1 MISTIQAD
9 IIIDGDVTANGD
21 IIVHGQINGNV
32 KARSL
37 KIETEG
43 SVCGNI
49 SCQSVVSSGVI
60 KGRIDTLSVNL
71 RVGSDTQSEIDSQ
84 TLQVENKAVINANCT
99 VGLQSNFEMPTQDI
113 LPDPEEASTT
123 QALNQAALLD

>member
-32 KARSL
+32 EARSL

-49 SCQSVVSSGVI
+49 SCRSVVSSGVI
-60 KGRIDTLSVNL
+60 KGKIDTLSVIL
-71 RVGSDTQSEIDSQ
+71 RVGSDTQSEISSQ
-84 TLQVENKAVINANCT
+84 TLQVESNAVINANCT
-99 VGLQSNFEMPTQDI
+99 VGLRSNFEKTTKKI
-113 LPDPEEASTT
+113 LPDPEEAGTT

>member
-37 KIETEG
+37 KI
-43 SVCGNI
+43 
-49 SCQSVVSSGVI
+49 
-60 KGRIDTLSVNL
+60 
-71 RVGSDTQSEIDSQ
+71 
-84 TLQVENKAVINANCT
+84 
-99 VGLQSNFEMPTQDI
+99 
-113 LPDPEEASTT
+113 
-123 QALNQAALLD
+123 